1 MKPAP
6 DEVSPSTMLAE
17 EMIFLRKMLRET
29 LERYSARLDG
39 NLVQVRDSVIELD
52 KVKKMPVTRIHDL
65 RDMLSLVR
73 MLEIKPEKGR
83 RRDLKRIESLIDE
96 LQNFTQNW

>member
-1 MKPAP
+1 
-6 DEVSPSTMLAE
+6 MLAE